1 MIKCNVTVCGVIGRD
16 ASIRTNKEGKSFLVF
31 PLRVMISA
39 TEGKTA
45 PIEVDVSKETA
56 GEETGSYR
64 NGTRVEVQ
72 GTMFLKHRG
81 DRIYFNF
88 FANEIGMTDV
98 HAADAV
104 KGVMEFR
111 GKVGQQI
118 EEKRDKKEQPYTMFS
133 AFSTEKV
140 EDGFEYQWVRFFCFG
155 KEREAW
161 LQPGV
166 KVEAKGEMSL
176 SAYNG
181 KVNVSCK
188 AEELAQYVAESSNLN
203 Q

>member
-1 MIKCNVTVCGVIGRD
+1 MKD
-16 ASIRTNKEGKSFLVF
+16 
-31 PLRVMISA
+31 M
-39 TEGKTA
+39 
-45 PIEVDVSKETA
+45 
-56 GEETGSYR
+56 
-64 NGTRVEVQ
+64 
-72 GTMFLKHRG
+72 
-81 DRIYFNF
+81 
-88 FANEIGMTDV
+88 
-98 HAADAV
+98 V
-104 KGVMEFR
+104 KGELVFR
-111 GKVGQQI
+111 GKVGQHI
-118 EEKRDKKEQPYTMFS
+118 EEKKDKKDQPYTMFS

-166 KVEAKGEMSL
+166 RVDAKGEITL

-188 AEELAQYVAESSNLN
+188 VEELVQYVADSSNSN

>member
-1 MIKCNVTVCGVIGRD
+1 M
-16 ASIRTNKEGKSFLVF
+16 F

-81 DRIYFNF
+81 DRIYFNL
-88 FANEIGMTDV
+88 FASEIGTADV

-104 KGVMEFR
+104 RGIMEFR

-188 AEELAQYVAESSNLN
+188 AEELAQYVVESSNLN